1 LTLDLSGITAINTD
15 NQELAALTGG
25 LEGFA
30 AMKFLHSSK
39 GVRFVI
45 FTDHSFIRLLY
56 NDTHYW
62 INVDIDSSDYVS
74 TDDILSAAF
83 CCSYIRERDPSWDFC
98 FATGAL
104 RATFETKVNR
114 S

>member
-1 LTLDLSGITAINTD
+1 MTLDLSGITAINAD
-15 NQELAALTGG
+15 NQELAVLTRG

-45 FTDHSFIRLLY
+45 FTDHSFINLLY

-62 INVDIDSSDYVS
+62 INVNVDNSDYVGAY
-74 TDDILSAAF
+74 DILSAAF
-83 CCSYIRERDPSWDFC
+83 CCS
-98 FATGAL
+98 L
-104 RATFETKVNR
+104 
-114 S
+114 